1 MNDTPWEGV
10 IDMDAVDKLT
20 DEQVTLVL
28 DILTKAG
35 Y

>member
-1 MNDTPWEGV
+1 MNTPWENV

-28 DILTKAG
+28 SILTKAG

>member
-1 MNDTPWEGV
+1 MNTPWENV
-10 IDMDAVDKLT
+10 IDMDAVDALT

-28 DILTKAG
+28 SILTKAG